1 MNFYCHSVSEPKGKR
16 SLFVAHPYDTLRE
29 IEATVVQNGN
39 HRLPSEPGPNSTVKD
54 LLSGRIYRDITR

>member
-54 LLSGRIYRDITR
+54 LLSGNRVVTR